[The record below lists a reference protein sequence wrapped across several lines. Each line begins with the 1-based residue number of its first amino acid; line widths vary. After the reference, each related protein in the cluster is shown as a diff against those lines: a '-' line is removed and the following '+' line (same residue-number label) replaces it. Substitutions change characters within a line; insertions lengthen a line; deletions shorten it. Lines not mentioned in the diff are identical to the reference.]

1 MFIGDKNKVKLG
13 DFGLS
18 KTLVNESLYAYTNV
32 GTPYY
37 MSPEQ
42 INEERYNHKSDVW
55 SLGCI
60 IYETVALKPPFQA
73 ENYLALAV
81 KIKEGKIGK
90 IPSHYSKDLQTVIE
104 KMLKVDPSERPS
116 IEDLINKNSS
126 INVKVRELKVKE
138 KINAIIEKEKLL
150 ENKEKELQEISTM
163 LEKRI
168 IAVEEREK
176 KVTELETQYKA
187 LVSIVISNII

>member
-1 MFIGDKNKVKLG
+1 VKLG

-18 KTLVNESLYAYTNV
+18 KTLINDSKYAYTNV

-73 ENYLALAV
+73 ENYLALAM
-81 KIKEGKIGK
+81 KIKKGEIGK
-90 IPSHYSKDLQTVIE
+90 IPSHYSEDLQTVIGQ
-104 KMLKVDPSERPS
+104 MLKVDPSGRPS
-116 IEDLINKNSS
+116 IEDLINKNSN

-138 KINAIIEKEKLL
+138 KITAIIEKEKRL

-168 IAVEEREK
+168 AAVEEREK

-187 LVSIVISNII
+187 LVSVVIPE